1 MKYLVI
7 LYIQQKN
14 VTLVLQK
21 KKLIIL
27 YIYTTNNTDIVKQ
40 RQTTSNNVKHRQTP
54 SNTVKHRKKCH
65 TLTFFTLIF
74 PGGLHLES
82 VFFKN
87 FSIIS
92 FPFLFITRY
101 FGIPNKANSL

>member
-1 MKYLVI
+1 M
-7 LYIQQKN
+7 QQKSHISIA
-14 VTLVLQK
+14 K
-21 KKLIIL
+21 EKI
-27 YIYTTNNTDIVKQ
+27 NNFIHMYNKQ
-40 RQTTSNNVKHRQTP
+40 HRHRQTMSNTIKHCQTP
-54 SNTVKHRKKCH
+54 SNTIKHRKKHH
-65 TLTFFTLIF
+65 TLTFYTLIF

-82 VFFKN
+82 VFFIN

>member
-1 MKYLVI
+1 M
-7 LYIQQKN
+7 
-14 VTLVLQK
+14 TS
-21 KKLIIL
+21 
-27 YIYTTNNTDIVKQ
+27 
-40 RQTTSNNVKHRQTP
+40 SNNVKHRQTP
-54 SNTVKHRKKCH
+54 SNIIKKCH

-92 FPFLFITRY
+92 FPFFIY
-101 FGIPNKANSL
+101 Y